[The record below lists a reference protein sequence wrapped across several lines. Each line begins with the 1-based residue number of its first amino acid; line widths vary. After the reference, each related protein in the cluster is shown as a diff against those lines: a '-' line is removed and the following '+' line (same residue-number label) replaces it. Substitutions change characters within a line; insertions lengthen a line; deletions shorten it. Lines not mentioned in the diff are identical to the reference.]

1 MLSVKYSYKRNVSP
15 RRDPHPM
22 RATAVRFAGAPTLRR
37 QNQKSLDDAW
47 KTRFKNAV
55 HQMVAQGNY
64 RRIAL
69 IHADMD
75 HRMHSMNGIVG
86 TYRFLPW
93 HRIYLVKFEAE
104 LRLLDDGLFVP
115 YWDWIN
121 DRGVPAW
128 LDDLLPQGL
137 TDLNGNPIVVSRAPG
152 QDPDTPDLPA
162 QADLD
167 AVNAQT
173 QYVPFT
179 RALEGIHNTI
189 HNWVGGIMSDIM
201 YSPCDPIFWLHHA
214 FIDRTWSLWQA
225 PNAGQAPPLTGADRV
240 MDPWAET
247 LDDALDAAGLGYAY
261 D

>member
-1 MLSVKYSYKRNVSP
+1 MPNLKYSYKRNIAP

-22 RATAVRFAGAPTLRR
+22 RLMVGRAAAAPAVRR
-37 QNQKSLDDAW
+37 QNQKTLDDGW
-47 KTRFKNAV
+47 KTRFKSAV
-55 HQMVAQGNY
+55 NQMVDQGNY

-75 HRMHSMNGIVG
+75 HRMHSMNGTVG

-93 HRIYLVKFEAE
+93 HRVYLVKFEAE
-104 LRLLDDGLFVP
+104 LRLLDNTLFVP

-121 DRGVPAW
+121 DRTVPAW

-137 TDLNGNPIVVSRAPG
+137 SDLNGDPIDVTRSPG
-152 QDPDTPDLPA
+152 DDPDTPDLPA
-162 QADLD
+162 QPDLD
-167 AVNAQT
+167 GVNAQN

-179 RALEGIHNTI
+179 SALEGIHNTV
-189 HNWVGGIMSDIM
+189 HNWVGGTMSDIM
-201 YSPCDPIFWLHHA
+201 YSPCDPLFWMHHS
-214 FIDRTWSLWQA
+214 FIDRVWASWQV
-225 PNAGQAPPLTGADRV
+225 PNPGQAPPLTGSDRV

-247 LDDALDAAGLGYAY
+247 LDDALDAVALGYAY